1 MYTVI
6 FADDEEELRKAI
18 IKRIDWNLVGFEVIG
33 EAENGAEALEL
44 VEKLGPDLLLT
55 DIKMPFVSGIELAR
69 QAREIR
75 PYMQIAFLSG
85 YESFAYAQ
93 QAIQYNIISYLL
105 KPISAAELTEELKR
119 IREKLDSRFASLKMG
134 FQDSDFGKREHRM
147 ELAEFLLPVLMD
159 QDEPM
164 QDLSQEKKLLMEQ
177 RAAQLGLRRLPAE
190 NICYL
195 VLVAGF
201 FGTGGENV
209 TTVDHVNFVDSI
221 LEKYVQFGSVVS
233 RGKIISVI
241 SAARR
246 DMGRYIH
253 ILVME
258 ILQSA
263 ERILGLVCRIG
274 VSWEFSAVCMGG
286 VAYSEAV
293 AAMHYVPADAGGVQ
307 FISDMESGE
316 FQKFEYI
323 EETVAELDQ
332 LIKAGSRG
340 ELEKFLTGLFT
351 KVRAEKEMRSSRD
364 LLVIQ
369 ILATVYR
376 SVSMSLDKNVPVE
389 ILSKF
394 SFLEKGFTRE
404 SLDEVHAK
412 VASLCRQAQDIIS
425 NHRKVSSELL
435 ADQAIEL
442 IEAGYADETMTLV
455 SLSRQLHISSNYL
468 STTIKKTTGETFVSL
483 LTRKRM
489 EKAKEYL
496 LCTPMKIQEIAGR
509 CGYSDQ
515 HYFSYCFKKFYGK
528 SPNKLRDGAG
538 KTEEREEF

>member
-6 FADDEEELRKAI
+6 FADDEEDLRKAI
-18 IKRIDWNLVGFEVIG
+18 IHRIDWNAVGFEVIG
-33 EAENGAEALEL
+33 EAGNGAEALEL

-105 KPISAAELTEELKR
+105 KPISAEELTEEMGR
-119 IREKLDSRFASLKMG
+119 IREKLDERFASLKDG
-134 FQDSDFGKREHRM
+134 ALDGDFGERERRM
-147 ELAEFLLPVLMD
+147 ELVEFLLPMLMD

-164 QDLSQEKKLLMEQ
+164 QDLSREKKLLLEQ
-177 RAAQLGLRRLPAE
+177 RAASLGLRKLPGE
-190 NICYL
+190 SVRYM
-195 VLVAGF
+195 VLVTSF
-201 FGTGGENV
+201 FNNSGENL
-209 TTVDHVNFVDSI
+209 TAANHVNFVDSI
-221 LEKYVQFGSVVS
+221 LKKYVQFGSVIS
-233 RGKIISVI
+233 KGKIISVI
-241 SAARR
+241 SAGGR
-246 DMGRYIH
+246 DLGKYIH
-253 ILVME
+253 ILVTE
-258 ILQSA
+258 ILQSV
-263 ERILGLVCRIG
+263 ERILGLQCRIG
-274 VSWEFSAVCMGG
+274 VSRDFSSVSMSGI
-286 VAYSEAV
+286 AYSEAV
-293 AAMHYVPADAGGVQ
+293 AAMHYVPSDSAGVQ

-332 LIKAGSRG
+332 IIKTGSRG
-340 ELEKFLTGLFT
+340 ELEQFLAGLFA
-351 KVRAEKEMRSSRD
+351 KVRSEKAMSSRRD

-376 SVSMSLDKNVPVE
+376 SVSMSLDKNVPME
-389 ILSKF
+389 ILTKF
-394 SFLEKGFTRE
+394 SFLEQGFTRE

-412 VASLCRQAQDIIS
+412 VASLCFQAQEIIS

-435 ADQAIEL
+435 SDQALQL
-442 IEAGYADETMTLV
+442 IEADFSDETMTLV
-455 SLSRQLHISSNYL
+455 SLSEQLHISSNYL
-468 STTIKKTTGETFVSL
+468 SAIIKKTTGETFISL
-483 LTRKRM
+483 LTKKRM
-489 EKAKEYL
+489 EKAREYI

-515 HYFSYCFKKFYGK
+515 HYFSYCFKKYYGK
-528 SPNKLRDGAG
+528 SPNKMREGAG
-538 KTEEREEF
+538 KTEER

>member
-6 FADDEEELRKAI
+6 FADDEEDLRKAI
-18 IKRIDWNLVGFEVIG
+18 INRIDWNAVGFEVIG
-33 EAENGAEALEL
+33 EAGNGAEALEL

-105 KPISAAELTEELKR
+105 KPISAEELTEEMGR
-119 IREKLDSRFASLKMG
+119 IREKLDQRFANLKSG
-134 FQDSDFGKREHRM
+134 VLDGGYSERERRM
-147 ELAEFLLPVLMD
+147 ELVEFLLPVLMD
-159 QDEPM
+159 QDEPL

-177 RAAQLGLRRLPAE
+177 RAADLGLRRYPAE
-190 NICYL
+190 HVSYM
-195 VLVAGF
+195 VLVTSF
-201 FGTGGENV
+201 FGSGGENM
-209 TTVDHVNFVDSI
+209 TAANHVNFVDSI
-221 LEKYVQFGSVVS
+221 LKKYVQFGSVVS
-233 RGKIISVI
+233 KGKIISVI
-241 SAARR
+241 SAGGR
-246 DMGRYIH
+246 DMGKYIH
-253 ILVME
+253 ILVTE
-258 ILQSA
+258 ILQSV
-263 ERILGLVCRIG
+263 ERILGLQCRIG
-274 VSWEFSAVCMGG
+274 VSRDFPAVFMSSI
-286 VAYSEAV
+286 AYSEAV
-293 AAMHYVPADAGGVQ
+293 AAMHYVPAGTVGVQ

-332 LIKAGSRG
+332 IIKTGSRG

-351 KVRAEKEMRSSRD
+351 KVRSEKAMSSRRD

-376 SVSMSLDKNVPVE
+376 SVSMSLDKNVPME

-394 SFLEKGFTRE
+394 SFLEQGFTRE

-412 VASLCRQAQDIIS
+412 VASLCFQAQDIIS

-435 ADQAIEL
+435 SDQALRL
-442 IEAGYADETMTLV
+442 IEAGFSDETLTLV
-455 SLSRQLHISSNYL
+455 SLSEQLHISSNYL
-468 STTIKKTTGETFVSL
+468 SAIIKKSTGETFVSL
-483 LTRKRM
+483 LTKKRM

-515 HYFSYCFKKFYGK
+515 HYFSYCFKKYYGK
-528 SPNKLRDGAG
+528 SPNKLREGAG
-538 KTEEREEF
+538 KTEEK

>member
-6 FADDEEELRKAI
+6 IADDEEALRKAI
-18 IKRIDWNLVGFEVIG
+18 IKRIDWNAVGFEVIG

-55 DIKMPFVSGIELAR
+55 DIRMPFISGIELAR

-105 KPISAAELTEELKR
+105 KPISAEELTEEMKR
-119 IREKLDSRFASLKMG
+119 IKEKLDNRFANLKRG
-134 FQDSDFGKREHRM
+134 IQDGDFSERERRM
-147 ELAEFLLPVLMD
+147 ELAEFLLPMLMD
-159 QDEPM
+159 QDEPL

-177 RAAQLGLRRLPAE
+177 RASELGLRRLPAE
-190 NICYL
+190 NVCYM
-195 VLVAGF
+195 VLVTGF
-201 FGTGGENV
+201 FGGSGENMTAV
-209 TTVDHVNFVDSI
+209 EHVNFVNSI
-221 LEKYVQFGSVVS
+221 LKKYVQFGSVIS
-233 RGKIISVI
+233 KGKVISVI
-241 SAARR
+241 SAVGR
-246 DMGRYIH
+246 DLGKYIH
-253 ILVME
+253 ILVTE

-263 ERILGLVCRIG
+263 ERILGLKCRIG
-274 VSWEFSAVCMGG
+274 VSRDFSAVFMSG

-293 AAMHYVPADAGGVQ
+293 AAMHYVPSDAVGVQ

-323 EETVAELDQ
+323 EEIVAELDQ
-332 LIKAGSRG
+332 IIKTGSRG
-340 ELEKFLTGLFT
+340 ELEKFLTSLFSR
-351 KVRAEKEMRSSRD
+351 VSAEKEMKSSRD

-376 SVSMSLDKNVPVE
+376 TVSMSLDNNVPMEV
-389 ILSKF
+389 LSKF

-404 SLDEVHAK
+404 SLDEVQAK
-412 VASLCRQAQDIIS
+412 VASLCRQAQDIIA

-435 ADQAIEL
+435 SDKAIQL
-442 IEAGYADETMTLV
+442 IETGFADETMTLV
-455 SLSRQLHISSNYL
+455 SLSEQLHISSNYL
-468 STTIKKTTGETFVSL
+468 SATIKKTTGETFISL
-483 LTRKRM
+483 LTKKRM
-489 EKAKEYL
+489 EKAKEYI
-496 LCTPMKIQEIAGR
+496 LCTPMKIQEIAAR

-515 HYFSYCFKKFYGK
+515 HYFSYCFKKYYGK
-528 SPNKLRDGAG
+528 SPNKMREGAE
-538 KTEEREEF
+538 K

>member
-6 FADDEEELRKAI
+6 FADDEEDLRKAI
-18 IKRIDWNLVGFEVIG
+18 IKKIDWNSVGFEVIG

-75 PYMQIAFLSG
+75 PYMQIGFLSG

-105 KPISAAELTEELKR
+105 KPVSAAELTAELKR
-119 IREKLDSRFASLKMG
+119 IKEKLDHRFNNLKRG
-134 FQDSDFGKREHRM
+134 LEDGDSSGRERRM
-147 ELAEFLLPVLMD
+147 ELGEFLLPLLMD
-159 QDEPM
+159 QDEPV

-177 RAAQLGLRRLPAE
+177 RAAELGLRRLPSE
-190 NICYL
+190 NVCYM
-195 VLVAGF
+195 VLVTSF
-201 FGTGGENV
+201 FGGGGENMTAV
-209 TTVDHVNFVDSI
+209 YHVNFVDSI
-221 LEKYVQFGSVVS
+221 LKKYVQFGSVIS

-241 SAARR
+241 SAGVR
-246 DMGRYIH
+246 DMGKYTH
-253 ILVME
+253 ILVTE

-263 ERILGLVCRIG
+263 DRILGLRCRIG
-274 VSWEFSAVCMGG
+274 VSRDFSAVFMCG

-293 AAMHYVPADAGGVQ
+293 AAMHYVPADAVGVQ
-307 FISDMESGE
+307 FISDIEPGG

-332 LIKAGSRG
+332 IIKTGSRA
-340 ELEKFLTGLFT
+340 ELDKFLTGLFSR
-351 KVRAEKEMRSSRD
+351 VRGERDSSCD

-376 SVSMSLDKNVPVE
+376 SVSMSLDKNVPMEV
-389 ILSKF
+389 LSKF

-404 SLDEVHAK
+404 SLDEAHAK
-412 VASLCRQAQDIIS
+412 VASLCRQAQDIIL

-435 ADQAIEL
+435 SDRAIQL
-442 IEAGYADETMTLV
+442 IETGFSDESMTLV
-455 SLSRQLHISSNYL
+455 SLSEQLHISSNYL
-468 STTIKKTTGETFVSL
+468 SATIKKTTGETFISL
-483 LTRKRM
+483 LTKKRM
-489 EKAKEYL
+489 EKAREYI
-496 LCTPMKIQEIAGR
+496 LCTSMRIQEIAGR

-515 HYFSYCFKKFYGK
+515 HYFSYCFKKYYGK
-528 SPNKLRDGAG
+528 SPNKLREGAG
-538 KTEEREEF
+538 KAEEK

>member
-18 IKRIDWNLVGFEVIG
+18 INRIDWNSVGFEVIG
-33 EAENGAEALEL
+33 EAGNGAEALEL

-105 KPISAAELTEELKR
+105 KPISAEELTEELRR
-119 IREKLDSRFASLKMG
+119 IKEKLDNRFASLKNG
-134 FQDSDFGKREHRM
+134 ALDGDFGERERRM
-147 ELAEFLLPVLMD
+147 ELAEFLLPLLMD
-159 QDEPM
+159 QDEPV

-177 RAAQLGLRRLPAE
+177 RAAELGLRRLPAE
-190 NICYL
+190 NVCYM
-195 VLVAGF
+195 VLVTSF
-201 FGTGGENV
+201 FSSGGENM
-209 TTVDHVNFVDSI
+209 TAANHVNFVDSI
-221 LEKYVQFGSVVS
+221 LKKYLQFGSVLS
-233 RGKIISVI
+233 KGKIISVI
-241 SAARR
+241 SAGNR
-246 DMGRYIH
+246 DMGKYIH
-253 ILVME
+253 ILVTE
-258 ILQSA
+258 ILQSV
-263 ERILGLVCRIG
+263 ERILGMQCRIG
-274 VSWEFSAVCMGG
+274 VSRDFPAVFLSS

-293 AAMHYVPADAGGVQ
+293 AAMHYIPAGTAGVQ
-307 FISDMESGE
+307 FISDMESGD

-332 LIKAGSRG
+332 IIKTGSRG
-340 ELEKFLTGLFT
+340 ELEQFLTSLFA
-351 KVRAEKEMRSSRD
+351 KVREEKAMNSRRD

-376 SVSMSLDKNVPVE
+376 SVSMSLDKNVPME
-389 ILSKF
+389 ILLKF
-394 SFLEKGFTRE
+394 TFLEQGFSRE
-404 SLDEVHAK
+404 SLDEVQAK
-412 VASLCRQAQDIIS
+412 VASLCLQAQEIIA

-435 ADQAIEL
+435 SDQALRL
-442 IEAGYADETMTLV
+442 IETGYSDETMTLV
-455 SLSRQLHISSNYL
+455 SLSEQLHISSNYL
-468 STTIKKTTGETFVSL
+468 SATIKKTTGETFVSL
-483 LTRKRM
+483 LTKKRM
-489 EKAKEYL
+489 EKAREYI

-515 HYFSYCFKKFYGK
+515 HYFSYCFKKYYGK
-528 SPNKLRDGAG
+528 SPTKLREGAG
-538 KTEEREEF
+538 KTEEK